1 MESRELRGKALE
13 IVLKAVEYVFENYPD
28 ALDNVN
34 FRNFLFS
41 TKVEGGKKLFQY
53 FEKYVKEYELQKNN

>member
-13 IVLKAVEYVFENYPD
+13 IVLRAVEYVFENYPD

-34 FRNFLFS
+34 FRNFF
-41 TKVEGGKKLFQY
+41 V
-53 FEKYVKEYELQKNN
+53 